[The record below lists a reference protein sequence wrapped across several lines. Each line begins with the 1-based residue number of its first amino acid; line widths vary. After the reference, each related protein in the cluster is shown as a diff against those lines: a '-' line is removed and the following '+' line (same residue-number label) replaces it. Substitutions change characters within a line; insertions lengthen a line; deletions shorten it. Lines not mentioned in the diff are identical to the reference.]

1 MFLRS
6 ARRPSVTRLSEVQTG
21 PKKAAFIIRIT
32 SNPIA
37 NDAHTHSLTSE
48 VVSATELVCVCVCV
62 CVSDQSLRQTIMVD
76 DEKPIRFGRSRRR
89 RAEMEPGQRTKEK
102 KTEKTDAVCGKGRNE
117 CVLESDR
124 PFYLT
129 FGLRHTH
136 TERERERM

>member
-1 MFLRS
+1 
-6 ARRPSVTRLSEVQTG
+6 
-21 PKKAAFIIRIT
+21 
-32 SNPIA
+32 
-37 NDAHTHSLTSE
+37 
-48 VVSATELVCVCVCV
+48 
-62 CVSDQSLRQTIMVD
+62 MVD

-136 TERERERM
+136 THRKREREDVRNLIVPWGLRRTAHNGSCWPLE